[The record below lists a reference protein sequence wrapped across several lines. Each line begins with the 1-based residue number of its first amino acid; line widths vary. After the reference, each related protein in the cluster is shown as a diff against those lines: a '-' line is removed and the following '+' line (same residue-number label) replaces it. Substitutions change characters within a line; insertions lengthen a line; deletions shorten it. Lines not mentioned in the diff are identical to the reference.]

1 MLFSNSEAVK
11 NANIDIF
18 MNSNNE
24 NENDPHKC
32 IPILR
37 VLLSDDIPAVRFLG
51 VFYPNLNFQFHIK
64 TVSAKLPKALHIL
77 RTAKNLLNKKSL
89 KAVYYSIFHCY
100 LINCVPIWSCSS
112 QKLI

>member
-32 IPILR
+32 IPSLR

-51 VFYPNLNFQFHIK
+51 VFL
-64 TVSAKLPKALHIL
+64 S
-77 RTAKNLLNKKSL
+77 
-89 KAVYYSIFHCY
+89 
-100 LINCVPIWSCSS
+100 
-112 QKLI
+112 